1 MCGARTLACRVE
13 TLLDT
18 ALTLR
23 SQMIRLA
30 VFALIAVPLVAQTGT
45 VSGKVVDDS
54 GAGVPDLRVSI
65 TNQVTK
71 VEKEIRSGVDG
82 SYSIQGDPGLYAVAV
97 DKPGRGLFA
106 IRDIDVAAGQT
117 RTVNFELS
125 AKTDNRN
132 FRYMFYGFLA
142 AWMVLVIYVIS
153 LVARERGLR
162 KQMDDLRR
170 MVESERR

>member
-1 MCGARTLACRVE
+1 MGR
-13 TLLDT
+13 
-18 ALTLR
+18 
-23 SQMIRLA
+23 
-30 VFALIAVPLVAQTGT
+30 FAIIVLVAGLVPLLAQTGT
-45 VSGKVVDDS
+45 MAGKVIDDS

-65 TNQVTK
+65 TNQATK

-82 SYSIQGDPGLYAVAV
+82 SYSLPGDAGTYAVSV
-97 DKPGRGLFA
+97 DKPGRGVFA
-106 IRDIDVAAGQT
+106 IRDVELAAGQT

-125 AKTDNRN
+125 AKADNRN

>member
-1 MCGARTLACRVE
+1 MVRF
-13 TLLDT
+13 
-18 ALTLR
+18 
-23 SQMIRLA
+23 A
-30 VFALIAVPLVAQTGT
+30 VIAFIAVAVPLAAQSGT

-54 GAGVPDLRVSI
+54 GAGVPDLKVSI
-65 TNQVTK
+65 INQATK
-71 VEKEIRSGVDG
+71 VEREIRSGVDG
-82 SYSIQGDPGLYAVAV
+82 SYSLQGDAGTYAVAV

-106 IRDIDVAAGQT
+106 VRDIDLASGQT

-153 LVARERGLR
+153 LVSRERGLR